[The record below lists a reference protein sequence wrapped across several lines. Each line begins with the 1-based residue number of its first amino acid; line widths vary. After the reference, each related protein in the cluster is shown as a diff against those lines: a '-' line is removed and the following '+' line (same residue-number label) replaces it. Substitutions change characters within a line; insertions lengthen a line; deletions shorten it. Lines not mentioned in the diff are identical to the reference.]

1 MNSRGVSKSPFG
13 LRRLVEASSA
23 NAKGADMTDLAVI
36 SSILAHDRVAEQ
48 FTDAGPPARGEPVAA
63 PGTGPDPRRWS
74 ALALLCT
81 AFFMVI
87 LDSAIVV
94 VALPSID
101 ADLAFGAEDLQWVLS
116 AYLLSF
122 GGLLLLGGRAA
133 DLLGRR
139 RMFMVGTGLFALASL
154 AAGLAGTS
162 GALLTARAVQGVAA
176 AIMTPTALSIV
187 MTTFPEG
194 PERNKA
200 LGVWGST
207 GAIGGTAAWLVGGPI
222 TDGLGWE
229 WIFFLNVPVAA
240 AVAALSPVLLRESR
254 GVTGRRRFDA
264 AGAVTITAALVALVY
279 AVVDAPQAG
288 WADGQTVGLLTLAAV
303 LIAVFAG
310 IESRST
316 APLAPLRVFRSRSL
330 VGGNLVLFA
339 LGTMGFAVPFVLTQ
353 YAQEVLGWSPIQ
365 FGLASLVMPVT
376 AVVGTV
382 SAQRLATRVGVR
394 PVAVV
399 ALALTGLGSLFLTR
413 VSVDGSYLGDLFPGL
428 LLLGP
433 GIGAAY
439 VAGSIASLS
448 GVADADAG
456 LASGLNNAAFQIG
469 GAVGVAIL
477 STIAVSGARGATDPA
492 ALTRGYG
499 SAFAVAIA
507 VAAVGMAAATLLL
520 GARRDPEPVTP
531 AELATT

>member
-1 MNSRGVSKSPFG
+1 MPNPQH
-13 LRRLVEASSA
+13 
-23 NAKGADMTDLAVI
+23 T
-36 SSILAHDRVAEQ
+36 H
-48 FTDAGPPARGEPVAA
+48 PPAQ
-63 PGTGPDPRRWS
+63 PDPRRWK

-101 ADLAFGAEDLQWVLS
+101 ADLAFSAGDLQWVLS

-139 RMFMVGTGLFALASL
+139 RMFIAGTALFALASL
-154 AAGLAGTS
+154 GAGLAGTS

-194 PERNKA
+194 AERNKA
-200 LGVWGST
+200 LGIWGST

-229 WIFFLNVPVAA
+229 WIFFINVPVAGV
-240 AVAALSPVLLRESR
+240 VAALSPALLSESR
-254 GVTGRRRFDA
+254 GAAAQRRFDLSGA
-264 AGAVTITAALVALVY
+264 ATITAALVALVY
-279 AVVDAPQAG
+279 AVVEAPEAG
-288 WADGQTVGLLTLAAV
+288 WGAGRTLGLLALAAV
-303 LIAVFAG
+303 LTAAFIA
-310 IESRST
+310 IESRSV
-316 APLAPLRVFRSRSL
+316 APLAPLSVFRSRAL
-330 VGGNLVLFA
+330 VGGNVVLFA
-339 LGTMGFAVPFVLTQ
+339 LGTMAFGVPFILTQ

-365 FGLASLVMPVT
+365 FGLASVVMPVT
-376 AVVGTV
+376 AVIGTFA
-382 SAQRLATRVGVR
+382 AQAIATKGGLRR
-394 PVAVV
+394 VAVV
-399 ALALTGLGSLFLTR
+399 ALMLTGLGSLLLTS
-413 VSVDGSYLGDLFPGL
+413 VSVGGSYLGDLFFAL
-428 LLLGP
+428 LMLGP

-439 VAGSIASLS
+439 VAGSIASLT
-448 GVADADAG
+448 GVAESDAG
-456 LASGLNNAAFQIG
+456 LASGLSNASFQIG

-477 STIAVSGARGATDPA
+477 STVAVSGARGADPLA
-492 ALTRGYG
+492 ALTNGYQ

-507 VAAVGMAAATLLL
+507 VAALGAVAAALLL
-520 GARRDPEPVTP
+520 GRRREPEPERGLVGEPEP
-531 AELATT
+531 AVL